1 MNSRWLWNSH
11 QRHKFLRA
19 EASITRDI
27 VKFRVSEMEFP
38 GVFKGYFPPRT
49 PYCFVRIQA
58 RLGTMPS
65 KYPRRSTT
73 SHGLNVSQI

>member
-19 EASITRDI
+19 EASRDI